1 MQEKPSE
8 YELTYFGIQ
17 AEWGVT
23 KHLGGRPATQRLAE
37 RCGLRTN
44 HPTPMEVLVVGCGT
58 GVSAVYLAQTYGC
71 RVTGVDLSPRMVAW
85 AQDRAVRKQVLDR
98 TEFRTADAQ
107 ALPFEDG
114 RFDAVLSES
123 VTAFIPDK
131 PKALGEYAR
140 VTRPNGCVGLNEGTW
155 LETPP
160 ADLESFVRRSMGGV
174 DFMPAE
180 RWQVLLTGARL
191 VNIESEV
198 EHLDS
203 RSQRRAEMAGMD
215 IQDWIH
221 YLRAY
226 GQVLRLL
233 LTDASFRKYTRSL
246 VPSRQVMRDLFR
258 FLGYGLYIGWK
269 APEEG

>member
-1 MQEKPSE
+1 MQENSSE
-8 YELTYFGIQ
+8 RELTYFGIQ

-23 KHLGGRPATQRLAE
+23 KHLGGRPATERLAE
-37 RCGLRTN
+37 RCGLLQSTSN
-44 HPTPMEVLVVGCGT
+44 LTEVLVVGCGT
-58 GVSAVYLAQTYGC
+58 GVSAVYIAQTYGC

-85 AQDRAVRKQVLDR
+85 AQDRAARKQVLDR

-123 VTAFIPDK
+123 VTAFIPNK
-131 PKALGEYAR
+131 SKALGEFAR
-140 VTRPNGCVGLNEGTW
+140 VTRPNGFVGLNEGTW
-155 LETPP
+155 LEAPP
-160 ADLESFVRRSMGGV
+160 ADLAAFVRRSMGGV

-180 RWQVLLTGARL
+180 QWQALLIGAGL
-191 VNIESEV
+191 IDVTCEV

-215 IQDWIH
+215 FQDWIH

-233 LTDASFRKYTRSL
+233 LTDSGFRRYTRSL
-246 VPSRQVMRDLFR
+246 IPSRQVMRDLFH
-258 FLGYGLYIGWK
+258 FLGYGLYVGRK
-269 APEEG
+269 ASEEG